1 MKDNSPIVGWPEWTI
16 TAFLYV
22 LLLVQL
28 YVQFSKPLSAQRGVD
43 EGQAARKCHCIVET
57 P

>member
-1 MKDNSPIVGWPEWTI
+1 MKKDDPIVGWPEWTI

-28 YVQFSKPLSAQRGVD
+28 YVQFSKPLSAQRGVVEAQD
-43 EGQAARKCHCIVET
+43 ARLCRCMEET